1 MSFED
6 LRSAELRASDSGRL
20 DAFKQLFWEAVE
32 GMTEVERLA
41 LAFFSCGASIFA
53 FVDTV
58 WRASSAAFGRTASMT
73 VLESLTVNL
82 RELEVT
88 AKGGECETI
97 SSRQVCTRP
106 FRCSWPN

>member
-1 MSFED
+1 
-6 LRSAELRASDSGRL
+6 
-20 DAFKQLFWEAVE
+20 
-32 GMTEVERLA
+32 MTEVERLA

-58 WRASSAAFGRTASMT
+58 WRVSSAAFGRTASMT

-106 FRCSWPN
+106 FRSSCKLTWLWWWWQDVHGGAERAGLRRRD

>member
-20 DAFKQLFWEAVE
+20 DAFSQLFWEAVE
-32 GMTEVERLA
+32 GMTEEERLA
-41 LAFFSCGASIFA
+41 LAFFSCGASTFV

-58 WRASSAAFGRTASMT
+58 WRVSSAAFGRTASMT

-106 FRCSWPN
+106 CRCSWPN

>member
-20 DAFKQLFWEAVE
+20 DAFQQLFWEAVE
-32 GMTEVERLA
+32 GMTEEGRLA
-41 LAFFSCGASIFA
+41 LAFFSCGASNFA

-58 WRASSAAFGRTASMT
+58 RRVSSAAFGRTASMT

-97 SSRQVCTRP
+97 SSRQVCTQP
-106 FRCSWPN
+106 FRSCWPN